1 MRLVEG
7 YREQEICEWGDSNMP
22 GKQFL
27 ENIFE
32 KIFGN
37 IAPLNLGNTVF
48 FGCCPY
54 FSTCLFLKSGTPTPT
69 KVTFMK

>member
-1 MRLVEG
+1 MSQKYVSGGIL
-7 YREQEICEWGDSNMP
+7 ICQGNI
-22 GKQFL
+22 FF

-37 IAPLNLGNTVF
+37 IAPLNLGNTAF